1 MKQQQY
7 ETMIAQ
13 IKALLEGEHD
23 MIANMA
29 NLSAILYHS
38 LPDIN
43 WAGFYLYKKDELILG
58 PFQGKVACMH
68 IPLGKGV

>member
-1 MKQQQY
+1 MKQQRY

-43 WAGFYLYKKDELILG
+43 WAGFYLYKKDVWNLRKDLNLA
-58 PFQGKVACMH
+58 VNR
-68 IPLGKGV
+68 